1 MAVFDLK
8 TALILLTLGML
19 AAVSLAVALVH
30 WTLSR
35 REKPTA
41 VPPALGGVAL
51 DDIHLLVEGALG
63 AAPFGLLVLEDSQV
77 LQSNAEAQRLLR
89 LPAFPATLP
98 DVEWLPLLME
108 DCSLAR
114 AEALAQPGAIA
125 GGRYRTVTFVSGQTV
140 RWWVSPWGARDGVFV
155 FDITPQQRV
164 EQAGRALLNDL
175 AHELRTP
182 VATILTH
189 LEVLGLTDVG
199 EEVHQQSLALSKD
212 EAQRMARLINDMLE
226 LGRLET
232 APEFAL
238 RPVELLPLVEEVVF
252 QTLSQAQSKRMT
264 LSLEASPPFPLVL
277 GHADRLRQVFLNLL
291 DNAFKYARA
300 GDRVVISLT
309 RTEGGIACAVCDTGP
324 GIPSEHLPYVTRRFY
339 RGVSEQVSGSGLGL
353 ALVTEILRR
362 HNTQLELESR
372 VSGATG
378 TCARFLLSL
387 AEGGTGR

>member
-1 MAVFDLK
+1 MVAFDLK
-8 TALILLTLGML
+8 TALILLTLGLL
-19 AAVSLAVALVH
+19 AAVSLAVWLGHRRSPRQLYPLDGSSGEMPGADALEV
-30 WTLSR
+30 
-35 REKPTA
+35 
-41 VPPALGGVAL
+41 
-51 DDIHLLVEGALG
+51 GA
-63 AAPFGLLVLEDSQV
+63 AFETAPFGLLVLEGAQV
-77 LQSNAEAQRLLR
+77 LHFNAEAQRLLR
-89 LPAFPATLP
+89 LPAHSVTLP
-98 DVEWLPLLME
+98 DAEWFPLLME
-108 DCSLAR
+108 DCALAR
-114 AEALAQPGAIA
+114 AEALAQHESAP

-140 RWWVSPWGARDGVFV
+140 RWWIVPWGARDGVFV

-189 LEVLGLTDVG
+189 LEVMGLTDVG
-199 EEVHQQSLALSKD
+199 EDVHQQSLALSKD

-238 RPVELLPLVEEVVF
+238 RSVELLPLVEEVIF
-252 QTLSQAQSKRMT
+252 QTLPQAQSKHMA
-264 LSLEASPPFPLVL
+264 LSLEASPPLPLVL

-291 DNAFKYARA
+291 DNAFKYARE

-324 GIPSEHLPYVTRRFY
+324 GIPPEHLPYVTRRFY
-339 RGVSEQVSGSGLGL
+339 RGASRQEPGSGLGL

-372 VSGATG
+372 VSGETG
-378 TCARFLLSL
+378 TCVHFLLPL
-387 AEGGTGR
+387 AEVRAG

>member
-19 AAVSLAVALVH
+19 AAVSLALALAH
-30 WTLSR
+30 WTSSR
-35 REKPTA
+35 REEPTA
-41 VPPALGGVAL
+41 VPPALGGGEPDATRLPVAA
-51 DDIHLLVEGALG
+51 ALG
-63 AAPFGLLVLEDSQV
+63 AAPFGLLVLEGSQV

-89 LPAFPATLP
+89 LPASPTTLP

-114 AEALAQPGAIA
+114 AEALSQQGAIV

-164 EQAGRALLNDL
+164 EQASRALLNDL

-252 QTLSQAQSKRMT
+252 QTLPQAQSKRMT
-264 LSLEASPPFPLVL
+264 LSLEASPPLPLVL

-291 DNAFKYARA
+291 DNAFKYARS

-324 GIPSEHLPYVTRRFY
+324 GIPPEHLPYVTRRFY

-372 VSGATG
+372 VSGGTG
-378 TCARFLLSL
+378 TCARFLLPL
-387 AEGGTGR
+387 AELRSG